1 LMRTCIIFT
10 ILLLAAVMIAC
21 SPPTADDLVAQVI
34 AIRNNFEVNLSSWID
49 RGTETGTPYLYLDVD
64 VVKNVEDS
72 LARLTVL
79 VEQLDAN
86 GNVLDAQHVPID
98 VSGMDMRGLSK
109 KYALEVRPLVP
120 GVEGVRLTIEQN
132 PARETW
138 TEFPELDRVRPRG
151 Q

>member
-1 LMRTCIIFT
+1 MRTCITFT

-34 AIRNNFEVNLSSWID
+34 AVRNNFEVNLSSWID

-86 GNVLDAQHVPID
+86 GNVLDAQRVPID

-132 PARETW
+132 PVRETW